1 MKETPMIRLFVVE
14 DHPVIV
20 TGIRNLFRP
29 SRDFIEVI
37 GFAFNPDEALE
48 KADPATFDIFLL
60 DLLIPGFHPTQN
72 VKRLKENFPGKPI
85 VMFTSEDSSAWRKK
99 MFEAGVMAYLL
110 KSAEKSEIKST
121 LEKVSQGIV
130 MITGRIDSEDDSK
143 FLSTYTDPKNAVTE
157 NQRDIIYRLSI
168 GQNQHEIAD
177 KKNTSISNIEKTLK
191 HIRNKCGARNNTELV
206 RIMLER
212 GVI

>member
-1 MKETPMIRLFVVE
+1 MIRLFVIE

-29 SRDFIEVI
+29 SRDNIEVI
-37 GFAFNPDEALE
+37 GYAFNPDDAIE

-72 VKRLKENFPGKPI
+72 VKRLKEKFPGKPI

-99 MFEAGVMAYLL
+99 MFEAGVMAYLI
-110 KSAEKSEIKST
+110 KNAEKSEIKST
-121 LEKVSQGIV
+121 LEKVSKGIV
-130 MITGRIDSEDDSK
+130 MITGKVDASGESDLVSAFTEAK
-143 FLSTYTDPKNAVTE
+143 YAVTD
-157 NQRDIIYRLSI
+157 NQRDIIHRLSI
-168 GQNQHEIAD
+168 GQNQQEIAD
-177 KKNTSISNIEKTLK
+177 SKNTSVSNIEKTLK
-191 HIRNKCGARNNTELV
+191 HIKNKCGARSNTELI
-206 RIMLER
+206 RIMIER